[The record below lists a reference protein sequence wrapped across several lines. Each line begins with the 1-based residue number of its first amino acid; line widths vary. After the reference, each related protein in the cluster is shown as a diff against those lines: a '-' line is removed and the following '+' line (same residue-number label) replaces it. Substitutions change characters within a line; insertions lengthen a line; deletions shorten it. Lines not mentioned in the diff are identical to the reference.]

1 MCVRNRIPLSL
12 SRPEPGIGNRRP
24 SRPVVGSPAVAA
36 AKNAEEDATNKHNV
50 LTDDVAEEQG
60 DDRLTGLQVIEDQDE
75 QDELADEAVEEAE
88 EVRDAEDVEEALD
101 VILAN
106 RFGDGHPDDEFETV
120 DDDDIASEGAV
131 DVVAL
136 RRPDEFL
143 CRACFLLKKTSQL
156 ADRAAQ
162 LCRDCA

>member
-1 MCVRNRIPLSL
+1 
-12 SRPEPGIGNRRP
+12 
-24 SRPVVGSPAVAA
+24 
-36 AKNAEEDATNKHNV
+36 
-50 LTDDVAEEQG
+50 LTDDDAEEQG
-60 DDRLTGLQVIEDQDE
+60 DEGLTGLRVIGDQDE

-88 EVRDAEDVEEALD
+88 EVRDAEDVEDTLD
-101 VILAN
+101 VILAS
-106 RFGDGHPDDEFETV
+106 RFGDGQPDDEFETV

>member
-1 MCVRNRIPLSL
+1 M
-12 SRPEPGIGNRRP
+12 
-24 SRPVVGSPAVAA
+24 
-36 AKNAEEDATNKHNV
+36 
-50 LTDDVAEEQG
+50 TDDAEEQG
-60 DDRLTGLQVIEDQDE
+60 DEELTGLQVIEDQNE
-75 QDELADEAVEEAE
+75 QDELADEAVEEPE
-88 EVRDAEDVEEALD
+88 EVRDADDIEETLD
-101 VILAN
+101 VILAS

-131 DVVAL
+131 DIAAL

-143 CRACFLLKKTSQL
+143 CQACFLLKKTSQL